1 MIIMSRKDNTP
12 IQTSRKLD
20 PEMHMNGKYI
30 LDFPDC
36 IEIGAELG
44 KYDPFNLTFLIN
56 DIKAK
61 FFEAY
66 PTYDFLIY
74 EPLLDYDP
82 TRFDKTEMF
91 PTSTGQKYSRFQ
103 VGNVPNVVKLPR
115 PNSDSRSGIAITSEI
130 DITALTDDNL
140 GRETFFPYFRVVKKT
155 VAHDETPVDLSGYT
169 SNNQAPSITY
179 QSASESDYSVYI
191 SENNG
196 NTYEKMTRLTPFS
209 FNQRTDSI
217 RLAFVND
224 SSDDLYILSYALMF

>member
-1 MIIMSRKDNTP
+1 MIIMSRKDDTP
-12 IQTSRKLD
+12 IQTSQKLD
-20 PEMHMNGKYI
+20 PEMHMNGKYV

-44 KYDPFNLTFLIN
+44 KYVNFNLTFLIN

-74 EPLLDYDP
+74 EPLLDSSSS
-82 TRFDKTEMF
+82 FVKTEMF

-103 VGNVPNVVKLPR
+103 VGAVPNVAMIPK

-130 DITALTDDNL
+130 DITALTDDSL
-140 GRETFFPYFRVVKKT
+140 GRETFFPYFRIVKKVVT
-155 VAHDETPVDLSGYT
+155 HDETPVDLSGYT

-179 QSASESDYSVYI
+179 QEVNDLYYSVYI

-224 SSDDLYILSYALMF
+224 SNDDLYILSYALMF